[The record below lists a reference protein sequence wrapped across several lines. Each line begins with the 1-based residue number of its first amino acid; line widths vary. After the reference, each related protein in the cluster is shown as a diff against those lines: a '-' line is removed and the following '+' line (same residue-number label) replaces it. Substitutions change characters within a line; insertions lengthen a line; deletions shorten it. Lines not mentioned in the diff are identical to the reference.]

1 MTAVNNPS
9 REDQLMPKTSDA
21 AERPS
26 LKPFAAFVQEQRNG
40 ALHDE
45 LSNALA
51 ELVAVCVETGKKGVL
66 TLKVTVAPQK
76 DEVTM
81 LVSDDVKLTAPKHD
95 AKPALFFPDE
105 HGNLLRS
112 DPRQL
117 DIANLREVPGGNAEP
132 RDLGEAAGR

>member
-1 MTAVNNPS
+1 
-9 REDQLMPKTSDA
+9 MPKAPDA

-26 LKPFAAFVQEQRNG
+26 LKPFAAFLTEQRNG

-51 ELVAVCVETGKKGVL
+51 DLVAVCVETGKKGTL
-66 TLKVTVAPQK
+66 TLKISVLPQK

-81 LVSDDVKLTAPKHD
+81 LVTDDVKTAAPKHD

-117 DIANLREVPGGNAEP
+117 DLSNLREVPGGKAQP
-132 RDLGEAAGR
+132 RDLDEAAGR